1 MQVLGK
7 IWISLAVLWCCSVAT
22 FAQSPA
28 PLDNDQQCR
37 NNLQILLR
45 GLTQYAR
52 DNKGLYPS
60 GLEKLVPR
68 YLSKIPTCPA
78 DPKEGYV
85 RYSVVANQ
93 PPRAAL
99 ICSNARHNIS
109 PPDYLVLSS
118 DRGEESPFTHKADPS
133 ICRRTL
139 VTLGQQLQEARGAG
153 GLYPTSLT
161 EVPRCSCGDAI
172 QYTALENRKEY
183 FAFCPGAAHLGSGLA
198 PFSPSLSPRGLQE
211 DSLLLTLPVSQSSPE
226 GLGWPLI
233 IASGLAVGI
242 ILVLLVQAFLRRRPI
257 RLD

>member
-1 MQVLGK
+1 LATLGQTPT
-7 IWISLAVLWCCSVAT
+7 AV
-22 FAQSPA
+22 
-28 PLDNDQQCR
+28 DNDQQCR

-52 DNKGLYPS
+52 DNKGDYPTN
-60 GLEKLVPR
+60 LDKLVPR

-78 DPKEGYV
+78 DPKEGYL

-93 PPRAAL
+93 PPRATL
-99 ICSNARHNIS
+99 ICSNARHQLT

-118 DRGEESPFTHKADPS
+118 DRGEESPFGHKADPS

-139 VTLGQQLQEARGAG
+139 VTLAQQLQEVKGAG
-153 GLYPTSLT
+153 GLYPSSLS

-172 QYTALENRKEY
+172 QYTPLKNRQEF

-198 PFSPSLSPRGLQE
+198 PFSPSLGPRGLQE
-211 DSLLLTLPVSQSSPE
+211 DSLLLTLPTSITRSE

-233 IASGLAVGI
+233 IASGFAVGI